1 MLAGTDNDDSVT
13 QDGSGTPFDVLV
25 KDAAASVS
33 RIQCDIGSFANC
45 LAINT
50 DGSLGAA
57 LAPGF
62 DFSGYALIRG
72 VLHAYKANAADLAG
86 YQVPNKRPSR

>member
-13 QDGSGTPFDVLV
+13 QNGSGTPFDVFV
-25 KDAAASVS
+25 KAAAASVS

-62 DFSGYALIRG
+62 DFSGYALIPG
-72 VLHAYKANAADLAG
+72 VLHAYKANATDLAG